1 MAQPN
6 PHTTPAMQKRAGK
19 KSVAPH
25 KAGGDEDKPNP
36 EDPPEYEDT
45 PPPKEKSKKAA
56 DVQSP
61 DSPMLDVDKG
71 DIQKARHNLGR
82 NGQKA
87 ALLLEEDVEEWQNGG
102 RPARGQSDE
111 HFEEEITHGYH
122 DPDREQHDWHRSDAA
137 DIPKTKKS

>member
-6 PHTTPAMQKRAGK
+6 PRTTHAMQKRAGK
-19 KSVAPH
+19 KNVAPQ
-25 KAGGDEDKPNP
+25 KAGGDDDKPKP
-36 EDPPEYEDT
+36 EDPPDYEDT
-45 PPPKEKSKKAA
+45 PPPKEKSKAA

-61 DSPMLDVDKG
+61 DSPMPDVDQG

-87 ALLLEEDVEEWQNGG
+87 ALLLEEDVEEWQNDG

-111 HFEEEITHGYH
+111 DFEEEITHGYH
-122 DPDREQHDWHRSDAA
+122 DPAREQHDWHRSDAA
-137 DIPKTKKS
+137 DTPKTKKS

>member
-6 PHTTPAMQKRAGK
+6 PRTTPAAQKRAGK
-19 KSVAPH
+19 KNVAPY
-25 KAGGDEDKPNP
+25 KGGGDDDKPKP

-45 PPPKEKSKKAA
+45 PPPKEKSKAA
-56 DVQSP
+56 EVQSP
-61 DSPMLDVDKG
+61 DSPMLDVDQG

-111 HFEEEITHGYH
+111 DFEEEITNGYH
-122 DPDREQHDWHRSDAA
+122 DPAREQHDWHRSETSDTR
-137 DIPKTKKS
+137 KTKKS